1 MLSSQ
6 TKILFVINN
15 IEFLYSH
22 RMPIIMGA
30 IDAGYE
36 VHVATYYKPGTRLH
50 HQDKIKYH
58 HIDFNR
64 NSINPITE
72 LKPLIQLAKLYSR
85 LSPDIVH
92 HTCKKSVLYGCLIAR
107 FMPKIAVLNTI
118 PGLGYLFIS
127 DSLKASIVRAVLQV
141 GYRIGLSRKRLKV
154 AFQNE
159 DDQALFLKHRLV
171 KPAQSLLIRGAGVD
185 IDEFKPE
192 AKPQDVPPIIV
203 LPARLLWDK
212 GVGEFVE
219 AARLLKQKAN
229 ARFVLIGDV
238 DPINPAS
245 IPAGTLKQ
253 WVDEGVVEHWGWC
266 DDMVSIFKQAHI
278 ACLPSY
284 REGMPKALLEALA
297 AGLPVVTTNA
307 PGCLDTVEE
316 GINGF
321 VVPIKKFEPL
331 ASALLKLI
339 ENAELRGKMGQAS
352 RERAKALFST
362 HIIVAQHLEAYSDL
376 CVV

>member
-1 MLSSQ
+1 MILKS

-22 RMPIIMGA
+22 RLPIILGA
-30 IDAGYE
+30 VDAGYE
-36 VHVATYYKPGTRLH
+36 VHVATYYKLGMLLQ
-50 HQDKIKYH
+50 HQDKLTYH

-72 LKPLIQLAKLYSR
+72 LKPLIQLAKLYRR

-92 HTCKKSVLYGCLIAR
+92 HTCKKSVLYGCLVTR

-127 DSLKASIVRAVLQV
+127 QKLKASIVRAVLQV
-141 GYRIGLSRKRLKV
+141 GYRIGLHRKCLQV

-171 KPAQSLLIRGAGVD
+171 KSDQCLLIRGSGVD
-185 IDEFKPE
+185 IDAYKPVI
-192 AKPQDVPPIIV
+192 KLQDVPPIIV

-219 AARLLKQKAN
+219 AARQLKAQCD

-245 IPAGTLKQ
+245 IPANTLKQ
-253 WVDEGVVEHWGWC
+253 WVDEGVIEHWGWC
-266 DDMVSIFKQAHI
+266 DDMVPIFEQAHI

-307 PGCLDTVEE
+307 PGCKDTVEKDK
-316 GINGF
+316 NGF
-321 VVPIKKFEPL
+321 VVPIKQFESL
-331 ASALLKLI
+331 AAALRKLI
-339 ENAELRGKMGQAS
+339 ENQELRLEMGKAS
-352 RERAKALFST
+352 RARAITLFST
-362 HIIVAQHLEAYSDL
+362 HIIIEQHLKVYRNL
-376 CVV
+376 LI